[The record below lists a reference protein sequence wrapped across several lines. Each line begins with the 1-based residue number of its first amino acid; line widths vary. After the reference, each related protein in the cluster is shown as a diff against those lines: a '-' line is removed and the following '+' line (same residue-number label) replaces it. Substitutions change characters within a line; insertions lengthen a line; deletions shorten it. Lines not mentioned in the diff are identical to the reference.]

1 MLGVFLVLG
10 FQHLS
15 LAQPADYEFICGSE
29 GIVAAPQGDGSEN
42 TICDDPSDVRYIR
55 MALHYLLRESN
66 WVETITDN
74 CSGSTPPYSFTYVGP
89 GNFTETN
96 DGVGNPNY
104 NGFQHAENMIN
115 LANQMLANNED
126 HWRKES
132 GVYYPPQSPD
142 IIFITRSQ

>member
-55 MALHYLLRESN
+55 MAVHYLLR
-66 WVETITDN
+66 
-74 CSGSTPPYSFTYVGP
+74 
-89 GNFTETN
+89 
-96 DGVGNPNY
+96 
-104 NGFQHAENMIN
+104 
-115 LANQMLANNED
+115 
-126 HWRKES
+126 
-132 GVYYPPQSPD
+132 
-142 IIFITRSQ
+142 